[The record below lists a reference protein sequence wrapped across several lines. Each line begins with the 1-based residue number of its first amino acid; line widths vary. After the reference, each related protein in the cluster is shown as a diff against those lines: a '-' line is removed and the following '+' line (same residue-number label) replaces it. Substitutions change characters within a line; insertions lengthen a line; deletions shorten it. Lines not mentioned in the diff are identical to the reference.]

1 MATKFGT
8 KSAITRLVYEISRR
22 SLCITWGFR
31 GRAIE
36 WCLTNSTATDPRC
49 HGNRIWDKIG
59 YNSACMKDIS
69 EILASNAGFTL
80 EMHAPCIPAS
90 CRTHAACCSLQHP
103 ANRRMQAAYLRNTSV
118 MQVAFGK
125 IHSSFWNCDRPESC
139 MQAACRSNVATSIGK
154 QLSIPGV
161 DALHAGFMQP
171 SCRASMT
178 PWIDMSIQGV
188 VFWASF
194 SVFGVSA

>member
-8 KSAITRLVYEISRR
+8 KSAISRLVYKISRR

-31 GRAIE
+31 CRAIE
-36 WCLTNSTATDPRC
+36 WCVTNSTATDPHC

-59 YNSACMKDIS
+59 YISACMKDIS

-90 CRTHAACCSLQHP
+90 CRPHAACCSLQHP
-103 ANRRMQAAYLRNTSV
+103 ANRRMQAAYVLNTSV
-118 MQVAFGK
+118 MQAAFGK
-125 IHSSFWNCDRPESC
+125 IRSAFWNCDRPESC
-139 MQAACRSNVATSIGK
+139 MQAACRSNCGHLHWKAAVNS
-154 QLSIPGV
+154 GV

-178 PWIDMSIQGV
+178 PWIYMSIQGV
-188 VFWASF
+188 VFWTYF
-194 SVFGVSA
+194 SVFSVSA